1 MDWLWFLTPFAFLA
15 LPIGLAIWFWWN
27 DTAIF

>member
-15 LPIGLAIWFWWN
+15 LPIGIAIWFWWN
-27 DTAIF
+27 DSSV